1 MDLINLIRRR
11 RSVRRFQ
18 DKMPEKSQVME
29 LLESA
34 RFAHSL
40 GNNQPLR
47 YVVSM
52 NQLTNQE
59 IFDASS
65 MAFIHELGTEFEID
79 KAAPVYIAVYA
90 PRGGSP
96 ALHADLG
103 ASFQNMA
110 LTAIAQELNMYWLHS
125 FDEYKLSDLLEIPS
139 NKQVLGLFALG
150 YPAEKAEAYN
160 ADQKTETIEDKTD
173 KRRIRVPKLR
183 VSQIS
188 SWID

>member
-18 DKMPEKSQVME
+18 DKMPVKSQIME

-47 YVVSM
+47 YVVS
-52 NQLTNQE
+52 TNQVVNQE
-59 IFDASS
+59 VFDASN
-65 MAFIHELGTEFEID
+65 MAFIHELGTESDID
-79 KAAPVYIAVYA
+79 KAAPIYIAVYA
-90 PRGGSP
+90 PRGASP
-96 ALHADLG
+96 ALQADLG

-110 LTAIAQELNMYWLHS
+110 LTAVAQDLNMYWLHS
-125 FDEYKLSDLLEIPS
+125 FDEFKLSSLLGIPT
-139 NKQVLGLFALG
+139 NKQVLALFALG

-160 ADQKTETIEDKTD
+160 ADQKTETIDD